1 MHQAELSGDKT
12 PQVFEY
18 FHQAQILWDETM
30 AESIATF
37 LADHPDY
44 RLVVLAG
51 NGHLAFGSGI
61 PKRAYRRTGKDYA
74 IVLPDPGE
82 PLEPGLADFV
92 LFPNMVEAPPDAKLG
107 VALDRSKGQLEV
119 NSFVRGSGAEEAGM
133 EEGDI
138 ILAIDGQ
145 KIESFDEIRTY
156 LASKNVGDWVQVKIK
171 RGKKKM
177 ELRVKLGAPTQHGR

>member
-1 MHQAELSGDKT
+1 MHQAELSGDNA

-30 AESIATF
+30 AESIAAF
-37 LADHPDY
+37 LADRPDY

-61 PKRAYRRTGKDYA
+61 PKRAYRRTGKEYA

-82 PLEPGLADFV
+82 PLEPELADFI
-92 LFPNMVEAPPDAKLG
+92 LFPNMVEAPQEAKLG
-107 VALDRSKGQLEV
+107 VIIDSSESKLKI
-119 NSFVRGSGAEEAGM
+119 SDFVRGNGAQEAGM
-133 EEGDI
+133 KKGDI
-138 ILAIDGQ
+138 ILAVDGY
-145 KIESFDEIRTY
+145 KVENINDLKAY
-156 LASKNVGDWVQVKIK
+156 LAAKNVGDWVPVKIR

-177 ELRVKLGAPTQHGR
+177 ELRVRG